1 MRNCVI
7 VFAKNPIPN
16 HVKTR
21 LIPRLSAEQAT
32 ALYRAFLTDWC
43 ETLSKLST
51 IELIIAYTPEGSQ
64 PDLQT
69 IIGDAVTAYTPEG
82 SQPDLQTI
90 IGDAV
95 TYIPQIG
102 DGLGE
107 RLTSATH
114 WASENGYEKII
125 ITGSDSPT
133 LPLAYISQ
141 AVEALDTCDVVVG
154 PSVDGGYYL
163 IGLSNQNLTD
173 VVPTIYEGIAWSTK
187 HVLQQTVERIHKINA
202 KLKLLPVWYDVD
214 TPEDLD
220 FLQAHLSALRL
231 AEGSVQAVRT
241 EKILL
246 KLLSKE
252 NL

>member
-21 LIPRLSAEQAT
+21 LIPRLSAEQAA

-43 ETLSKLST
+43 KTLSELST
-51 IELIIAYTPEGSQ
+51 IDLIVAYTPEGSQ
-64 PDLQT
+64 ADLQ
-69 IIGDAVTAYTPEG
+69 A
-82 SQPDLQTI
+82 I

-102 DGLGE
+102 GGLGE

-114 WASENGYEKII
+114 WASDEGYEKII

-141 AVEALDTCDVVVG
+141 AVDALDTCDIVVG

-163 IGLSNQNLTD
+163 IGFSTQNITA
-173 VVPTIYEGIAWSTK
+173 VVPAIYQGIAWSTK
-187 HVLQQTVERIHKINA
+187 HVFQQTVERIYKINA

-214 TPEDLD
+214 TPEDLG

-246 KLLSKE
+246 ELSKE

>member
-51 IELIIAYTPEGSQ
+51 IELII
-64 PDLQT
+64 
-69 IIGDAVTAYTPEG
+69 AYTPEG

>member
-16 HVKTR
+16 YVKTR
-21 LIPRLSAEQAT
+21 LIPRLSADQAA

-43 ETLSKLST
+43 ETLSELST
-51 IELIIAYTPEGSQ
+51 IDLIVAYTPEGSQ
-64 PDLQT
+64 PELQT
-69 IIGDAVTAYTPEG
+69 IIGEAA
-82 SQPDLQTI
+82 
-90 IGDAV
+90 

-102 DGLGE
+102 DNLGE

-141 AVEALDTCDVVVG
+141 AVEALDTCDIVVG

-163 IGLSNQNLTD
+163 IGFSNQSLTA
-173 VVPTIYEGIAWSTK
+173 VVPTIYERIAWSTK
-187 HVLQQTVERIHKINA
+187 NVLQQTVEHIHSINA
-202 KLKLLPVWYDVD
+202 KLNLLPVWYDVD
-214 TPEDLD
+214 TSEDLD

-231 AEGSVQAVRT
+231 AGDSVQAVRT

-246 KLLSKE
+246 KLSKE
-252 NL
+252 NS

>member
-64 PDLQT
+64 PDLQ
-69 IIGDAVTAYTPEG
+69 A
-82 SQPDLQTI
+82 I

-114 WASENGYEKII
+114 WASENGYKKII

-133 LPLAYISQ
+133 VPLAYISQ
-141 AVEALDTCDVVVG
+141 AIESLDTCDIVVG

-163 IGLSNQNLTD
+163 IGFSNQNLTA
-173 VVPTIYEGIAWSTK
+173 VLPTIYEGIAWSTK
-187 HVLQQTVERIHKINA
+187 HVFQQTVERIHKINA
-202 KLKLLPVWYDVD
+202 KLNLLPVWYDVD

-231 AEGSVQAVRT
+231 AEGNVQTVRT

-246 KLLSKE
+246 KLSKE
-252 NL
+252 NS

>member
-21 LIPRLSAEQAT
+21 LIPRLSAEQAA

-43 ETLSKLST
+43 ETLSELST
-51 IELIIAYTPEGSQ
+51 IDLIVAYTPEGSQ
-64 PDLQT
+64 ADLQA
-69 IIGDAVTAYTPEG
+69 IIGDT
-82 SQPDLQTI
+82 
-90 IGDAV
+90 V

-114 WASENGYEKII
+114 WASDEEYEKII

-133 LPLAYISQ
+133 LPLTYISQ
-141 AVEALDTCDVVVG
+141 AVDALDTCDIVIG

-163 IGLSNQNLTD
+163 IGFSTQNIAA

-187 HVLQQTVERIHKINA
+187 NVFQQTVERIHKINA
-202 KLKLLPVWYDVD
+202 KLDLLPVWYDVD
-214 TPEDLD
+214 TPENLD

-231 AEGSVQAVRT
+231 AEDSVQAVRT

-246 KLLSKE
+246 ELSKE
-252 NL
+252 DS

>member
-21 LIPRLSAEQAT
+21 LIPRLSAAQAT

-51 IELIIAYTPEGSQ
+51 IDLIIAYTPEGSQ
-64 PDLQT
+64 PDLQA
-69 IIGDAVTAYTPEG
+69 IIGDAG
-82 SQPDLQTI
+82 
-90 IGDAV
+90 

-102 DGLGE
+102 DGLGQ

-114 WASENGYEKII
+114 WASENGYKKII

-133 LPLAYISQ
+133 VPLVYISQ
-141 AVEALDTCDVVVG
+141 AVEALDTCDVVIG

-163 IGLSNQNLTD
+163 IGLSNQNLTA
-173 VVPTIYEGIAWSTK
+173 VLPTIYEGIAWSTK
-187 HVLQQTVERIHKINA
+187 HVFQQTVERIHKINA

-231 AEGSVQAVRT
+231 AGDRVQAVRT

-246 KLLSKE
+246 KLSKE
-252 NL
+252 KS

>member
-16 HVKTR
+16 YVKTR
-21 LIPRLSAEQAT
+21 LIPRLSADQAA

-43 ETLSKLST
+43 ETLSELST
-51 IELIIAYTPEGSQ
+51 IDLIVAYTPEGSQ
-64 PDLQT
+64 
-69 IIGDAVTAYTPEG
+69 
-82 SQPDLQTI
+82 SDLQTI

-95 TYIPQIG
+95 TYIQQTG
-102 DGLGE
+102 DNLGE
-107 RLTSATH
+107 RLTSATY

-141 AVEALDTCDVVVG
+141 AFEVLDICDIVVG

-163 IGLSNQNLTD
+163 IGFSNQNLTA

-187 HVLQQTVERIHKINA
+187 NVLQQTVEHIHRINA
-202 KLKLLPVWYDVD
+202 KLNLLPVWYDVD

-231 AEGSVQAVRT
+231 AEGRVQAVRT

-246 KLLSKE
+246 KLSKE
-252 NL
+252 NA

>member
-64 PDLQT
+64 PDLQ
-69 IIGDAVTAYTPEG
+69 A
-82 SQPDLQTI
+82 I

-102 DGLGE
+102 DGLGQ
-107 RLTSATH
+107 RLTSATY

-133 LPLAYISQ
+133 VPLAYISQ

-163 IGLSNQNLTD
+163 IGFSNQNLTD

-187 HVLQQTVERIHKINA
+187 NVLQQTVEHIHRINA
-202 KLKLLPVWYDVD
+202 KLNLLPVWYDVD

-246 KLLSKE
+246 KLLKE
-252 NL
+252 NS

>member
-69 IIGDAVTAYTPEG
+69 IIGDAVT
-82 SQPDLQTI
+82 
-90 IGDAV
+90 
-95 TYIPQIG
+95 YIPQIG
-102 DGLGE
+102 DGLGQ

-114 WASENGYEKII
+114 WASENGYKKII

-133 LPLAYISQ
+133 VPLAYISQ
-141 AVEALDTCDVVVG
+141 TVEALDTCDVVVG

>member
-21 LIPRLSAEQAT
+21 LIPRLSAEQAA

-43 ETLSKLST
+43 ETLSELST
-51 IELIIAYTPEGSQ
+51 IDLIVAYTPEGSQ
-64 PDLQT
+64 ADLQ
-69 IIGDAVTAYTPEG
+69 A
-82 SQPDLQTI
+82 I

-114 WASENGYEKII
+114 WASEEGYEKII

-133 LPLAYISQ
+133 VPLTYISQ
-141 AVEALDTCDVVVG
+141 AVDALDTCDIVVG

-163 IGLSNQNLTD
+163 IGFSTQNIST
-173 VVPTIYEGIAWSTK
+173 VVPFIYEGIAWSTK
-187 HVLQQTVERIHKINA
+187 HVFQQTVERIEKINA
-202 KLKLLPVWYDVD
+202 KLNLLPVWYDVD

-220 FLQAHLSALRL
+220 FLQAHLSALKL
-231 AEGSVQAVRT
+231 AEGSVHAVRT
-241 EKILL
+241 ERILL
-246 KLLSKE
+246 ELSKE
-252 NL
+252 NS

>member
-21 LIPRLSAEQAT
+21 LIPRLSAEQAA

-43 ETLSKLST
+43 ETLSELST
-51 IELIIAYTPEGSQ
+51 IDLIVAYTPEGSQ
-64 PDLQT
+64 DNLQN
-69 IIGDAVTAYTPEG
+69 
-82 SQPDLQTI
+82 I

-114 WASENGYEKII
+114 WASDEGYEKII

-133 LPLAYISQ
+133 LPLTYISQ
-141 AVEALDTCDVVVG
+141 TVDALDTCDIVVG

-163 IGLSNQNLTD
+163 IGFSTQNITAI
-173 VVPTIYEGIAWSTK
+173 VPTIYEGIAWSTK
-187 HVLQQTVERIHKINA
+187 NVFQQTVERIYRINV
-202 KLKLLPVWYDVD
+202 KLRLLPVWYDVD

-241 EKILL
+241 EKTLL
-246 KLLSKE
+246 ELSKE
-252 NL
+252 NS